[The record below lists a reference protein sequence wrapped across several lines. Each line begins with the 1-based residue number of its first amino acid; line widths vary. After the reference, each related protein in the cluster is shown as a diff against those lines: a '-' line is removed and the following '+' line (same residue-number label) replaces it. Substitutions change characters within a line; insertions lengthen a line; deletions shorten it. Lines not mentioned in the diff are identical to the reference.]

1 MRVAKMKGDI
11 WQLLQD
17 SPIMTTWSLKGS
29 LQSSL
34 SSIISPRKLNLHQLA
49 QDKPPALWDGFC
61 PALPEQADENKL
73 PYPAIRN
80 QSNESNE
87 SYT

>member
-11 WQLLQD
+11 WQLLQRPLVVVVARFTYYD
-17 SPIMTTWSLKGS
+17 
-29 LQSSL
+29 
-34 SSIISPRKLNLHQLA
+34 
-49 QDKPPALWDGFC
+49 QDKPPALWDEFC

-87 SYT
+87 SYTKDPHIRT